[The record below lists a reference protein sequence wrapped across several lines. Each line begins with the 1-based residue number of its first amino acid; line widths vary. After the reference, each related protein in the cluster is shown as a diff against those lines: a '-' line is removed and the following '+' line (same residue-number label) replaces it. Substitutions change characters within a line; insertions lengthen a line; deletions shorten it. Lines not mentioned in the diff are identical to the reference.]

1 MKTLDEY
8 VNERHK
14 QLKARQG
21 RAFIKLLDSL
31 EGVDV
36 LSRLFD
42 FCGVLN
48 EDIHSDPL
56 RMARREGKRAAALF
70 VLNEL
75 EEAQPGASIR
85 ALAAVAALNRKD
97 IESLKQIQEN
107 YNAESEEIS

>member
-1 MKTLDEY
+1 MKTLGEY
-8 VNERHK
+8 VNDK
-14 QLKARQG
+14 QEQIKVRQG

-31 EGVDV
+31 EGIDV

-42 FCGVLN
+42 FCGILD

-56 RMARREGKRAAALF
+56 RMARKEGKRAAALF
-70 VLNEL
+70 ILNEM
-75 EEAQPGASIR
+75 EEAQPGASIK
-85 ALAAVAALNRKD
+85 ALAAVSALNRKD